1 VLPPYEFNP
10 FAQSFVPGFI
20 PFLLFPLLCLLF
32 EGANCW
38 QVMAYLRLAR
48 PERYVYWQKKEGAVH
63 SHN

>member
-1 VLPPYEFNP
+1 MLPPYEFNP

-38 QVMAYLRLAR
+38 PSYGLFTAGASREICVLA
-48 PERYVYWQKKEGAVH
+48 KEEGSSSFA
-63 SHN
+63 